1 MKFIKNLKVRYKLLL
16 IAVPLMLAIIVALIC
31 ARQSAKKVESEL
43 TVVYYDALYQINNKL
58 LSADRD
64 YYQCFVGATGYYDI
78 HQAPGI
84 LDDATMKML
93 DEQYLGDYDKNKQQV
108 YDNATDA
115 MAIVAHIDALYTG
128 TVVDGKNFK
137 DSYDEFLAN
146 LATWEACYD
155 VKNLSGDWSAFNRLF
170 GVARDNIDKMQDIT
184 TAWADVEK
192 ARVTKQVSTIINII
206 LVIFAVVIVLL
217 LGFTVIIIR
226 SITKPLKAVS
236 AQLGEIADG
245 NLLVALPDDSE
256 IGKDELG
263 DMQRSTK
270 NLAQKLSEIIGK
282 SKAAAKE
289 VDKQSEEL
297 ADGAV
302 QANATSQQVTDA
314 VSEISKGAVSQAESI
329 EKAAGDTGSMGD
341 NIDDIAGSVD
351 AMDRCA
357 ADMKNSCDK
366 AMSALNTLIRQ
377 SESVTASVKE
387 IGDSITSTNNSSKE
401 ISQFTEAI
409 TDIASQTN
417 LLSLNA
423 SIEAARAGE
432 AGRGFA
438 VVADEIRQL
447 ADQSAESAEKIKA
460 VVERLL
466 SDSQSSLN
474 VLDRLNTSFNEQAEQ
489 LDRTRSDMEDMSESV
504 DNVKT
509 TSDEINNR
517 VKALD
522 SAKNGLT
529 EIISDLSAISE
540 ENAASTQETNASMEE
555 LNATFTII
563 SDSAEKLQG
572 LSKDLADTISYFK
585 N

>member
-1 MKFIKNLKVRYKLLL
+1 MKMIKNLKVRYKLLL
-16 IAVPLMLAIIVALIC
+16 IAIPLMVAIIVALVC
-31 ARQSAKKVESEL
+31 AQQSVRKTETEL
-43 TVVYYDALYQINNKL
+43 TMVYYDALYEVNNKL

-64 YYQCFVGATGYYDI
+64 YYQAFVGATGYYDI

-84 LDDATMKML
+84 LDDATMAML
-93 DEQYLGDYDKNKQQV
+93 DEQYTSEYDKNKQQV
-108 YDNATDA
+108 YDNSAAA
-115 MAIVAHIDALYTG
+115 MAIVEHIDALYTG

-137 DSYDEFLAN
+137 DSYAELLTN
-146 LATWEACYD
+146 LAAWENCFD
-155 VKNLSGDWSAFNRLF
+155 VHNLTGDWSAFNQLF

-184 TAWADVEK
+184 TAWAMNEK
-192 ARVTKQVSTIINII
+192 VRVTKEVNTIINIV
-206 LVIFAVVIVLL
+206 LVIFAFVIAALL
-217 LGFTVIIIR
+217 AFTIIIIK
-226 SITKPLKAVS
+226 SITKPLKEVS
-236 AQLGEIADG
+236 SQLGEIADG
-245 NLLVALPDDSE
+245 NLLVDLPSYEDM
-256 IGKDELG
+256 GKDELG
-263 DMQRSTK
+263 DMQRSTR
-270 NLAQKLSEIIGK
+270 NLAEKLRSIIGK
-282 SKAAAKE
+282 SKAAANE

-297 ADGAV
+297 ADSAV

-329 EKAAGDTGSMGD
+329 EKAAGDTGTMGD
-341 NIDDIAGSVD
+341 NIDDIANSVEE
-351 AMDRCA
+351 MDHCA
-357 ADMKNSCDK
+357 EDMKTSCDK

-474 VLDRLNTSFNEQAEQ
+474 VLDRLNTSFSEQAEQ
-489 LDRTRSDMEDMSESV
+489 LDVTRSDMENMSESV
-504 DNVKT
+504 ENVKA

-522 SAKNGLT
+522 KAKNGLT
-529 EIISDLSAISE
+529 EIITDLSAISE
-540 ENAASTQETNASMEE
+540 ENAASTEETNASMEE

-585 N
+585 D

>member
-1 MKFIKNLKVRYKLLL
+1 MKLIKNLRVRYKLLL
-16 IAVPLMLAIIVALIC
+16 IAVPLMVAIIVALVC
-31 ARQSAKKVESEL
+31 AQQSVKKVESEL
-43 TVVYYDALYQINNKL
+43 TMVYYDALYEINNKL

-64 YYQCFVGATGYYDI
+64 YYQAFVGATGYYDI
-78 HQAPGI
+78 NLTPAVLPPDLHE
-84 LDDATMKML
+84 LL
-93 DEQYLGDYDKNKQQV
+93 NEQYMDDYTKNKQQV
-108 YDNATDA
+108 YDNAA
-115 MAIVAHIDALYTG
+115 SAIAIVQHIDALYTG

-137 DSYDEFLAN
+137 DSYDELLAN
-146 LATWEACYD
+146 LAIWEASYD
-155 VKNLSGDWSAFNRLF
+155 VKNLTGDWSAFNETF
-170 GVARDNIDKMQDIT
+170 GTARDNIDKMQDIT
-184 TAWADVEK
+184 TAWAAVEK
-192 ARVTKQVSTIINII
+192 TRVSKEVNTIINVV
-206 LVIFAVVIVLL
+206 LVIFAVVIVALL
-217 LGFTVIIIR
+217 CFTILVIR
-226 SITKPLKAVS
+226 SITKPLKDVS
-236 AQLGEIADG
+236 SQLSEIADG
-245 NLLVALPDDSE
+245 NLLVTLPDDSA
-256 IGKDELG
+256 IGRDELG

-270 NLAQKLSEIIGK
+270 YLANKLSDIIGK

-297 ADGAV
+297 SGSAI

-314 VSEISKGAVSQAESI
+314 VGEISKGAVSQAESI
-329 EKAAGDTGSMGD
+329 EKAAGDTGTMGD

-466 SDSQSSLN
+466 NDSQSSLN
-474 VLDRLNTSFNEQAEQ
+474 VLDRLNTSFSEQAEQ

-504 DNVKT
+504 ENVKT
-509 TSDEINNR
+509 TSDEINTR
-517 VKALD
+517 IKALD

-529 EIISDLSAISE
+529 EIITDLSAISE
-540 ENAASTQETNASMEE
+540 ENAASTEETNASMEE